1 MLLLKQHRKRL
12 HQHQA
17 VASIVHSQG
26 SPWGHH
32 SASNEYPAPLFS
44 LLLHSTLC
52 PPPLSTSDLLCVRAA
67 SQGCLPSWALL
78 SGGRWK
84 LWVLKKAVI
93 MAGPLLEN
101 HKNGPTAPIGKVNL
115 LMACLQYL
123 IMANLC
129 LSLPSLGLPQV
140 LFLLLFG

>member
-1 MLLLKQHRKRL
+1 MPAH
-12 HQHQA
+12 A

-32 SASNEYPAPLFS
+32 SASKEYPESLFS

-52 PPPLSTSDLLCVRAA
+52 PPLSTSALCVRAA

-78 SGGRWK
+78 TGGRWK

-93 MAGPLLEN
+93 IAGPLFEN
-101 HKNGPTAPIGKVNL
+101 HKNEPTAHIGKVHL
-115 LMACLQYL
+115 LMACL
-123 IMANLC
+123 
-129 LSLPSLGLPQV
+129 
-140 LFLLLFG
+140 